1 MSKSK
6 YPVSHLLVDSLY
18 VLVGA
23 LLMAFALKS
32 FLVPNGFLDGG
43 VTGLSLL
50 LHESFH
56 TSNLVLALLLI
67 GTNLPFIIMGYFS
80 ISKTFV
86 VKSTIAVILLALCF
100 ILIPFPQFLDP
111 QHLAAAVQGGGHGEH
126 HFQGAHLPQAF
137 DRILVSIFG
146 GFFLGLGIGLG
157 MRGGCA
163 LDGIEVLA
171 LYTLRRS
178 SLTISEII
186 LGINAILFLFAA
198 TFVGFDVALY
208 AILTYF
214 IATRT
219 IDYVI
224 EGLEEFTGVT
234 IISGKSEEIK
244 RRLVHDLGR
253 GITIYKG
260 ERGFMK
266 ESFEVHSEVD
276 IVFTVITRLEVRRLR
291 NLVHSIDP
299 KAFVFTNTI
308 KEAAGGVL
316 KRTAHH

>member
-1 MSKSK
+1 MSKK
-6 YPVSHLLVDSLY
+6 YPLSHLLVDSAY
-18 VLVGA
+18 ISVGA
-23 LLMAFALKS
+23 VLMSFALKS

-50 LHESFH
+50 LHESLH
-56 TSNLVLALLLI
+56 TSNLTLSLI
-67 GTNLPFIIMGYFS
+67 LIATNLPFIVMGYFS
-80 ISKTFV
+80 VSKTFV
-86 VKSTIAVILLALCF
+86 IKSIVAVILLALCF
-100 ILIPFPQFLDP
+100 SFLPFPQLLDP
-111 QHLAAAVQGGGHGEH
+111 QHLAGALSGHSEH
-126 HFQGAHLPQAF
+126 ALHGHHLPQAF
-137 DRILVSIFG
+137 DRILLSVFG

-171 LYTLRRS
+171 LYTLRHS
-178 SLTISEII
+178 SFTISEII
-186 LGINAILFLFAA
+186 LGINAVLFLFAA
-198 TFVGFDVALY
+198 AFVGFDVALY
-208 AILTYF
+208 AILTYY

-234 IISGKSEEIK
+234 IISGQSEEIK
-244 RRLVHDLGR
+244 RRLVHELGR
-253 GITIYKG
+253 GITVYKG

-266 ESFEVHSEVD
+266 ESFEQSADVD

-291 NLVHSIDP
+291 NLVHSIDA

-308 KEAAGGVL
+308 KEAAGGIL
-316 KRTAHH
+316 KRNVSH

>member
-1 MSKSK
+1 MSKSNNFHWVQD
-6 YPVSHLLVDSLY
+6 YLY
-18 VLVGA
+18 ILVGA

-50 LHESFH
+50 LHETFH
-56 TSNLVLALLLI
+56 TSYLVTALILI
-67 GTNLPFIIMGYFS
+67 AANVPFIIMGYFS
-80 ISKTFV
+80 VSKTFV

-100 ILIPFPQFLDP
+100 TVIPFPEFTDP
-111 QHLAAAVQGGGHGEH
+111 QR
-126 HFQGAHLPQAF
+126 F
-137 DRILVSIFG
+137 DRILLSVFG
-146 GFFLGLGIGLG
+146 GFFLGLGIGMG

-171 LYTLRRS
+171 LYTLKRT

-186 LGINAILFLFAA
+186 LGINAVLFLLAA
-198 TFVGFDVALY
+198 FIVSFDVALY

-234 IISGKSEEIK
+234 IISGQSEEIK
-244 RRLVHDLGR
+244 RRLVHELGR

-260 ERGFMK
+260 ERGFLK
-266 ESFEVHSEVD
+266 DSYEQSADVD

-316 KRTAHH
+316 KRNVQH